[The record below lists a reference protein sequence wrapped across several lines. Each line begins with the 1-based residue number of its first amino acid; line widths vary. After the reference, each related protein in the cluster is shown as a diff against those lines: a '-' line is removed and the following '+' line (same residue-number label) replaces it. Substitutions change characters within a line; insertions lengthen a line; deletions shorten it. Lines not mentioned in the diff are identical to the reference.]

1 MKKGLLLLM
10 ALMVSICSYAA
21 SDFWQEGKRW
31 IVDQNYP
38 EEIVAH
44 YAFFVEGDTLY
55 KNRHCKII
63 YSQNLMI
70 NIHRQFYALG
80 YQEGDKVYC
89 FYGDSEKPELLYD
102 FSLKENDIFN
112 YAGEIS
118 CRVEKI
124 DYVISRGKTYK
135 RWHFEDIE
143 THEKVGN
150 WIEDIGSIGGPLF
163 PFRFTGNQF
172 SLRTC
177 MLNYESLFFINDVKE
192 KKAEG
197 YLVDGRTWNY
207 KMRDI
212 FLDENNW
219 PVLDT
224 LYFSLKIEGDTI
236 FQGVDCKK
244 IYFTENDSTYL
255 FAYAY
260 EENLTTYFYFLKS
273 MKYFCAASDTWVKGF
288 DFNLKIG
295 DKCSSGEYIGDIDT
309 IEVKGIKYPRFWIG
323 IKKNGKIDP
332 CVPMIYSIGGEDRIW
347 EWAPIILVTEFP
359 QYSCVSVYDGDKCIF
374 ESSDYRKAPISTD
387 NEDVTTDKK
396 SAFLVD
402 GRSWNYKQTTF
413 DIKANDIVEKF
424 FSLTIKGE
432 TTFRDVPCREIYHTE
447 NGKSSLYGYAYED
460 SAKVYFYFL
469 KDIENFCSPSTDW
482 ELIFDF
488 DKKETEIFNA
498 SFPAYLVAKDT
509 IEVKGN
515 TYQRYW
521 IGPKLEP
528 KFKSEIIKFYPIVH
542 SIGGYAGLHNN
553 TFERTGKSPS
563 YSCESVYDGDECIF
577 EKKDFCADAIN
588 SEYDKYLKGKRWN
601 YSHSSYMQV
610 FGDNKKNFSLSRH
623 HPYSL
628 TINGDTVVSGR
639 SCKKIY
645 YINKY
650 TRYIFQLNEVS
661 SDTLF
666 VPNND
671 VVLHGYMH
679 ETKDSVS
686 FYIEKEIFGVES
698 PEANGQWCKMYD
710 FTAPSGTYCD
720 WLEELSEPGF
730 YMLGKEDVVI
740 GGQTYTAYLL
750 YGDKTSSLQGTLVV
764 IPGIGCYGLYF
775 STIRLGSSTFS
786 LNFSSVY
793 DGDNCLWNIKNQNE
807 LFDKYFGKYA
817 AVRLGSEPMESQF
830 DYNHNHVTHLWVWGK
845 PQAADYEY
853 LRTKRLAE
861 LELLD
866 MRDADI
872 DTLQAEAFDIT
883 LPESNAS
890 PKYIVLP
897 KKLKHISDNAL
908 CVYPNITTYEVT
920 GAYPSLGKDVYS
932 RKGKT
937 SNHIFVV
944 PSIDN
949 KYLILHTIDPT
960 GGSSGPGRV
969 PIKRLA
975 MVDDDSIYGS
985 SVMSK
990 GGDTLYYVNAS
1001 KGKGY
1006 AVANGMKTIAA
1017 NAMENK
1023 LLENAFNIP
1032 ETVDS
1037 IGNRAFNG
1045 LRIVETRSN
1054 ALQYYLACY
1063 RANPP
1068 MIGMEVFDE
1077 SSLVT
1082 GSHVFYVNKE
1092 SISDYKN
1099 TKGWDKLYYG
1109 DIDDVS
1115 GVEEVK
1121 TAEKQSPYYYDLQG
1135 RRLINPTKGLYIHNG
1150 KKVIVR

>member
-1 MKKGLLLLM
+1 MKKGLLLLT
-10 ALMVSICSYAA
+10 ALIVSICSYAA

-31 IVDQNYP
+31 VVDQNYP

-124 DYVISRGKTYK
+124 DYVISCGKTYK

-207 KMRDI
+207 K
-212 FLDENNW
+212 
-219 PVLDT
+219 
-224 LYFSLKIEGDTI
+224 
-236 FQGVDCKK
+236 
-244 IYFTENDSTYL
+244 
-255 FAYAY
+255 
-260 EENLTTYFYFLKS
+260 
-273 MKYFCAASDTWVKGF
+273 
-288 DFNLKIG
+288 
-295 DKCSSGEYIGDIDT
+295 
-309 IEVKGIKYPRFWIG
+309 
-323 IKKNGKIDP
+323 
-332 CVPMIYSIGGEDRIW
+332 
-347 EWAPIILVTEFP
+347 
-359 QYSCVSVYDGDKCIF
+359 
-374 ESSDYRKAPISTD
+374 
-387 NEDVTTDKK
+387 
-396 SAFLVD
+396 
-402 GRSWNYKQTTF
+402 QTTF

-432 TTFRDVPCREIYHTE
+432 TIFRDVPCREIYHTE

-469 KDIENFCSPSTDW
+469 KDIENLCCPSTDW

-610 FGDNKKNFSLSRH
+610 FGDNKKNFSLRRH

-628 TINGDTVVSGR
+628 AINGDTVVAGR

-650 TRYIFQLNEVS
+650 TEYIFQLNEVS

-698 PEANGQWCKMYD
+698 PEANGKWCKMYD

-720 WLEELSEPGF
+720 WMGNLSMHGF
-730 YMLGKEDVVI
+730 YMLDKEDVEI

-750 YGDKTSSLQGTLVV
+750 YGDKTSSLQGTFAV
-764 IPGIGCYGLYF
+764 IPGIGCDGLFF
-775 STIRLGSSTFS
+775 STPRFGTSTFS
-786 LNFSSVY
+786 LYFSSVY

-975 MVDDDSIYGS
+975 MVDNDSIYGS

-1054 ALQYYLACY
+1054 TLQYYLACY

>member
-1 MKKGLLLLM
+1 MKKRLYILAIAIFM
-10 ALMVSICSYAA
+10 ICNNVSA
-21 SDFWQEGKRW
+21 
-31 IVDQNYP
+31 
-38 EEIVAH
+38 
-44 YAFFVEGDTLY
+44 
-55 KNRHCKII
+55 I
-63 YSQNLMI
+63 Y
-70 NIHRQFYALG
+70 
-80 YQEGDKVYC
+80 
-89 FYGDSEKPELLYD
+89 EL
-102 FSLKENDIFN
+102 
-112 YAGEIS
+112 
-118 CRVEKI
+118 
-124 DYVISRGKTYK
+124 
-135 RWHFEDIE
+135 
-143 THEKVGN
+143 
-150 WIEDIGSIGGPLF
+150 
-163 PFRFTGNQF
+163 
-172 SLRTC
+172 
-177 MLNYESLFFINDVKE
+177 
-192 KKAEG
+192 
-197 YLVDGRTWNY
+197 
-207 KMRDI
+207 
-212 FLDENNW
+212 
-219 PVLDT
+219 
-224 LYFSLKIEGDTI
+224 
-236 FQGVDCKK
+236 
-244 IYFTENDSTYL
+244 
-255 FAYAY
+255 
-260 EENLTTYFYFLKS
+260 
-273 MKYFCAASDTWVKGF
+273 ASDTTGYIPSTDTTAVVPPAPEIPDTSDVIPPNVPDTGTVVPPPAEPSAPSIEGRKVVEYPHVVASGKKQQMSLSLEGNNLRVKGQIWAQGTKEHYLDYQIMADSAYICRVDMDYKNTKAYLLDIDVLIPGF
-288 DFNLKIG
+288 AG
-295 DKCSSGEYIGDIDT
+295 DKYKVTFEALDVSLSATDEAKQRKTMLIERGNSAVQPVIGNT
-309 IEVKGIKYPRFWIG
+309 FLIE
-323 IKKNGKIDP
+323 
-332 CVPMIYSIGGEDRIW
+332 
-347 EWAPIILVTEFP
+347 
-359 QYSCVSVYDGDKCIF
+359 
-374 ESSDYRKAPISTD
+374 
-387 NEDVTTDKK
+387 
-396 SAFLVD
+396 
-402 GRSWNYKQTTF
+402 GRTWNYKQTTF
-413 DIKANDIVEKF
+413 DMTIYDIVEKF
-424 FSLTIKGE
+424 FSLTIKGT
-432 TTFRDVPCREIYHTE
+432 TTFKDVTCNEIYYIDKD
-447 NGKSSLYGYAYED
+447 GASLYGYAYED
-460 SAKVYFYFL
+460 GAKVYFYFL
-469 KDIENFCSPSTDW
+469 KDIENFCTASTDW

-498 SFPAYLVAKDT
+498 SFPAYLVEKDT

-515 TYQRYW
+515 TYRRYW
-521 IGPKLEP
+521 IGPKLDE
-528 KFKSEIIKFYPIVH
+528 KFNSEIVKLYPIVY
-542 SIGGYAGLHNN
+542 SIGGFTGLHNN

-577 EKKDFCADAIN
+577 EKKDFCADAT
-588 SEYDKYLKGKRWN
+588 SAAEYDKYLKGKRWN
-601 YSHSSYMQV
+601 YGYSSYLSAHYGNNEV
-610 FGDNKKNFSLSRH
+610 FGIKRH

-628 TINGDTVVSGR
+628 AIYGDTVVAGR

-650 TRYIFQLNEVS
+650 TKYTFLTNEVS
-661 SDTLF
+661 KDTLH
-666 VPNND
+666 VPNNH
-671 VVLHGYMH
+671 VILHGYMH

-686 FYIEKEIFGVES
+686 FYIEKEISGVDS
-698 PEANGQWCKMYD
+698 PKANGKWCKIYD
-710 FTAPSGTYCD
+710 FTASSGTYCD
-720 WLEELSEPGF
+720 WLEELYEPGL
-730 YMLGKEDVVI
+730 YILGKEDVVI

-750 YGDKTSSLQGTLVV
+750 YGDKMSSLQGTHAV
-764 IPGIGCYGLYF
+764 IPGIGCDGLYF
-775 STIRLGSSTFS
+775 STPRLGSSFFS
-786 LNFSSVY
+786 MYFSSVY
-793 DGDNCLWNIKNQNE
+793 DGDICIWDSKKKNE

-845 PQAADYEY
+845 PQAADNEY

-949 KYLILHTIDPT
+949 KYLTLHTIDPT

-1006 AVANGMKTIAA
+1006 AVVNGMKTIAA

-1054 ALQYYLACY
+1054 APQYYLACY

-1068 MIGMEVFDE
+1068 MIGNEVFDE

-1115 GVEEVK
+1115 GVEEVE
-1121 TAEKQSPYYYDLQG
+1121 AAIEQSPYYYDLQG

-1150 KKVIVR
+1150 KKVIVK